1 MHLQIRKAMNQFYGT
16 GVALATPFNDDYTID
31 YNGLEKLIDHTI
43 KGGVDYLV
51 ALGTTGEVATLNATE
66 KKQVLAACL
75 KYNAG
80 RVPVVYGIG
89 GNNTQAV
96 LDEIANTDFTGID
109 AILSVSPY
117 YNKPSQ
123 AGIIAHY
130 RAIAD
135 ACPVPVILYN
145 VPGRTM
151 SNLSAETTLSLANHP
166 NIIGIKEASGNLEQ
180 CMRIAAGKPQ
190 DFLLISGDDL
200 MTKALYGI
208 GGVGVISVLANAL
221 PETFHKLCHG
231 TESESRE
238 AAFSLLEINDLMYK
252 EGNPVGIKNLLC
264 HLGICDDQVR
274 LPMLRASM
282 ELNQLIKAA
291 AQKFK

>member
-1 MHLQIRKAMNQFYGT
+1 MNQFYGT

-96 LDEIANTDFTGID
+96 LDEIANTDFTRID

-231 TESESRE
+231 TDSESKE

>member
-1 MHLQIRKAMNQFYGT
+1 MNQFYGT

-200 MTKALYGI
+200 MTKAIYGI

>member
-1 MHLQIRKAMNQFYGT
+1 
-16 GVALATPFNDDYTID
+16 PFNDDYTID
-31 YNGLEKLIDHTI
+31 YHGLEKLIDHTI

>member
-1 MHLQIRKAMNQFYGT
+1 MNQFYGT

-51 ALGTTGEVATLNATE
+51 ALGTTGEVATLNTTE

-75 KYNAG
+75 KYNAE

-135 ACPVPVILYN
+135 ECPVPVILYN

-231 TESESRE
+231 TDSESKE